1 MRKIL
6 EILRLRH
13 ECRSHREIARAIV
26 ASPTTVGE
34 VLRRAELSGLDY
46 ARAAVLNEAQLD
58 ALLYPPTPPSVT
70 RRPEPDWA
78 LVHQEL
84 RRKGVTLALLWQ
96 EYKAEHPDGFQ
107 YSSFCDRYRAW
118 NSGVNLSMR
127 QTHTPGDKL
136 FVDYAG
142 PTVGVTDPNTG
153 EIRQAAIFVA
163 VLGASSYTYCEATW
177 SQSISDWLS
186 SHVRAFE
193 FFGGV
198 PATVVPDNLKSGVN
212 KACIYEPT
220 LNPSY
225 GELARHYGVAVIP
238 ARPRRPK
245 DKSKVEVGV
254 QVVERWILACLRN
267 QRFFSLAELN
277 REIRALLGKLN
288 ARAFKK
294 LPGSRASAFAELDK
308 PALRPL
314 PGQRYEFAEW
324 KLARVGIDYHIEAG
338 GHYYS
343 VPYRFA
349 RQKVDVRLTA
359 STVEIFAAGQRIASH
374 MRSQS
379 KGRHTTQDADMAP
392 AHLAVNGWNAPRLQ
406 QWAQSIGPHTS
417 ALIDQV
423 LHQRR
428 HPQQGYRSCLG
439 ILRLAKTVGNARLDA
454 ACERAMAI
462 GSPSYSSLKSILQH
476 NLERRSGSQAQ
487 TRLPLEHANVRGPD
501 YFH

>member
-1 MRKIL
+1 M
-6 EILRLRH
+6 
-13 ECRSHREIARAIV
+13 
-26 ASPTTVGE
+26 
-34 VLRRAELSGLDY
+34 
-46 ARAAVLNEAQLD
+46 
-58 ALLYPPTPPSVT
+58 
-70 RRPEPDWA
+70 
-78 LVHQEL
+78 
-84 RRKGVTLALLWQ
+84 
-96 EYKAEHPDGFQ
+96 
-107 YSSFCDRYRAW
+107 
-118 NSGVNLSMR
+118 
-127 QTHTPGDKL
+127 
-136 FVDYAG
+136 
-142 PTVGVTDPNTG
+142 TDPNTG
-153 EIRQAAIFVA
+153 EICQAAIFVA
-163 VLGASSYTYCEATW
+163 VLGASSYTYCAATW

-225 GELARHYGVAVIP
+225 GALARHYGVAVIP

-267 QRFFSLAELN
+267 QRLFSLAELN

-314 PGQRYEFAEW
+314 PGQCYEFAEW
-324 KLARVGIDYHIEAG
+324 KLARVSIDYHIEAG

-359 STVEIFAAGQRIASH
+359 STAEIFAAGQRIASH

-379 KGRHTTQDADMAP
+379 KGRHTTQDAHMAP

-406 QWAQSIGPHTS
+406 QLAQSIGPHTS

-439 ILRLAKTVGNARLDA
+439 ILSLAKTVGNARLDA